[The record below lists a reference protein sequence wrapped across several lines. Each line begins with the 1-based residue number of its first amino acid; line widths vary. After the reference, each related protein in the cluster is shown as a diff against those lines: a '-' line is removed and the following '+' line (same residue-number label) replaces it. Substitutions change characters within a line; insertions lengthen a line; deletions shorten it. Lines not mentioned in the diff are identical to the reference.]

1 MKLRFMLP
9 GLLALVLLFAACAPP
24 PELRDPNMLQDT
36 SLVSGEPCEAPCWR
50 GITPGE
56 TTWSDALTI
65 LEDDT
70 TIENLNTQ
78 TDDNSNAALAE
89 WNQKGG
95 SACCQMFSDDGE
107 TVSVLLLRV
116 APTMT
121 LGDVIDRY
129 GEPTYVVGSPFTDD
143 QAALNIIYPERDM
156 VIYVFS
162 AGATGT
168 ISETSEVFATLYV
181 VPSQME
187 LLINTT
193 SLHAWEGYG
202 SFEQYSETNE
212 DFEVTPAITLTPTAT
227 GG

>member
-1 MKLRFMLP
+1 MKLRFVLP

-36 SLVSGEPCEAPCWR
+36 SLITGDPCEAPCWR

-78 TDDNSNAALAE
+78 ADDNSNAALAE

-116 APTMT
+116 APTTT
-121 LGDVIDRY
+121 LGEVIEQY
-129 GEPTYVVGSPFTDD
+129 GDPTYVVGSPFTDD
-143 QAALNIIYPERDM
+143 QAALNVIYPERNM

-168 ISETSEVFATLYV
+168 ISETSEVFALLYV

-187 LLINTT
+187 LLIQTT
-193 SLHAWEGYG
+193 ALHVWDGYG
-202 SFEQYSETNE
+202 AFELYSETNE
-212 DFEVTPAITLTPTAT
+212 EFEVTPAITLTPTEN